1 MKRVLITGANGFI
14 GTNLCK
20 RLSGEN
26 FHVCG
31 AIRPGKSSF
40 LPERVEAV
48 PIKSIDGDTDWKNI
62 LENIHTV
69 VHLAAR
75 VHVMKDSVSNP
86 FDEYRKT
93 NVMGSERLAQT
104 AAECG
109 VKRFIFMSS
118 VKVNGEEN
126 VRAYNEGDAPFPKD
140 SYGISKMIAENRLR
154 DIASKTGMELVILRP
169 PLVYGPGV
177 KSNFLYLIKTVH
189 KGRPL
194 PLSKVYNRRSF
205 IYIENL
211 VDAVITCIKHPGA
224 AGQTYFVSD
233 DEDISTADLIRKIA
247 SALNKSPR
255 IFPFPR
261 LLLFTIGKII
271 GKGSSVERLIGS
283 LTVDISKIRQELG
296 WKPTVTMDCGLKETA
311 EWYFNVYGEKKK

>member
-1 MKRVLITGANGFI
+1 MKRVLVTGANGFI
-14 GTNLCK
+14 GTKLCK
-20 RLSGEN
+20 KLLNKN
-26 FHVCG
+26 FCVHG
-31 AIRPGKSSF
+31 AVRPGKSSF
-40 LPERVEAV
+40 LPEGAEAV
-48 PIKSIDGDTDWKNI
+48 HIKFIDGDTDWKNI

-86 FDEYRKT
+86 FDEYFKV

-126 VRAYNEGDAPFPKD
+126 VRAYNEGDVPFPKD

-177 KSNFLYLIKTVH
+177 KANFLNLIKTVH

-205 IYIENL
+205 IYIDNL
-211 VDAVITCIKHPGA
+211 VDAVITCIEHPGA

-233 DEDISTADLIRKIA
+233 DEDISTPDLIRKIA

-271 GKGSSVERLIGS
+271 GKGASVEKLIGS

-296 WKPTVTMDCGLKETA
+296 WKPTVTMDYGLQETA

>member
-1 MKRVLITGANGFI
+1 MRVLVTGASGFI
-14 GTNLCK
+14 GRALCL
-20 RLSGEN
+20 RLLAEGWRVRGTVRSN
-26 FHVCG
+26 NQFN
-31 AIRPGKSSF
+31 R
-40 LPERVEAV
+40 LPDGVE
-48 PIKSIDGDTDWKNI
+48 PTKIDSIDLKTDWENT
-62 LENIHTV
+62 LEDVNTV
-69 VHLAAR
+69 VHLAAL
-75 VHVMKDSVSNP
+75 VHVMKDSASNP
-86 FDEYRKT
+86 FAEYCRI

-126 VRAYNEGDAPFPKD
+126 VRAYNEGDVPFPKD

-177 KSNFLYLIKTVH
+177 KANFLNLIKTVH

-205 IYIENL
+205 IYIDNL
-211 VDAVITCIKHPGA
+211 VDAVITCIEHPGA

-233 DEDISTADLIRKIA
+233 DEDISTPDLIRKIA

-271 GKGSSVERLIGS
+271 GKGASVEKLIGS

-296 WKPTVTMDCGLKETA
+296 WKPTVTMDYGLQETA

>member
-1 MKRVLITGANGFI
+1 MEKVLVTGANGFI
-14 GTNLCK
+14 GTMLCK
-20 RLSGEN
+20 KLLHEN
-26 FHVCG
+26 FRVN
-31 AIRPGKSSF
+31 ATVRAGKASL
-40 LPERVEAV
+40 LPEGVEAEH
-48 PIKSIDGDTDWKNI
+48 IESINGDTDWKNI
-62 LENIHTV
+62 LEGVNTV

-75 VHVMKDSVSNP
+75 VHVMKDSSSNP
-86 FDEYRKT
+86 FDEYRKV
-93 NVMGSERLAQT
+93 NVIGSECLALK

-126 VRAYNEGDAPFPKD
+126 VSAYKESNAPAPRD
-140 SYGISKMIAENRLR
+140 LYAISKLQAEQRLMKIAAE
-154 DIASKTGMELVILRP
+154 SGMELVILRP

-177 KSNFLYLIKTVH
+177 KANFLELVKITN
-189 KGRPL
+189 KGWPL
-194 PLSKVYNRRSF
+194 PLANVNNQRSF
-205 IYIENL
+205 IYLGNL
-211 VDAVITCIKHPGA
+211 VDAVKHPRA

-233 DEDISTADLIRKIA
+233 DEDLSTPELVRKIA

-261 LLLFTIGKII
+261 LLLFKIGKII

-296 WKPTVTMDCGLKETA
+296 WKPTVTMDCGLQETA
-311 EWYFNVYGEKKK
+311 EWYFNVYGEKIK

>member
-1 MKRVLITGANGFI
+1 MHILITGANGFI
-14 GTNLCK
+14 GTKLCK
-20 RLSGEN
+20 KLLSEN
-26 FHVCG
+26 FTVHG
-31 AIRPGKSSF
+31 AVRPGKASL
-40 LPERVEAV
+40 LPEGVKV
-48 PIKSIDGDTDWKNI
+48 VYIKSIDGDTEWKNI
-62 LENIHTV
+62 LEDIHTV
-69 VHLAAR
+69 VHLAAQ
-75 VHVMKDSVSNP
+75 VHVIKDSASNP
-86 FDEYRKT
+86 FAEYRKI

-104 AAECG
+104 AAKCG
-109 VKRFIFMSS
+109 VKRFVFMSS

-126 VRAYNEGDAPFPKD
+126 VRAYNEGDTPFPKD

-154 DIASKTGMELVILRP
+154 EIASKTGMELVILRP

-177 KSNFLYLIKTVH
+177 KANFLNLIKTVH

-211 VDAVITCIKHPGA
+211 VDAVITCIEHPGA

-233 DEDISTADLIRKIA
+233 DEDISTPDLIRKIA
-247 SALNKSPR
+247 FALNKPLR

-296 WKPTVTMDCGLKETA
+296 WKPTVTMSRGLQETA
-311 EWYFNVYGEKKK
+311 EWYFNVYGGNKK

>member
-1 MKRVLITGANGFI
+1 VLVTGANGFV

-20 RLSGEN
+20 KLIDEN
-26 FHVCG
+26 FHVYG
-31 AIRPGKSSF
+31 VVRSEKAYL
-40 LPERVEAV
+40 LPEGVEAV
-48 PIKSIDGDTDWKNI
+48 HIKSIDRDTDWKNF
-62 LENIHTV
+62 LEGMNIV

-86 FDEYRKT
+86 FTEYHKI

-104 AAECG
+104 AAEYG

-126 VRAYNEGDAPFPKD
+126 VRAYNESDAPFPRD

-169 PLVYGPGV
+169 PLVFGPGV
-177 KSNFLYLIKTVH
+177 KANFLKLIKTVH

-211 VDAVITCIKHPGA
+211 VDAVITCMKHPGA

-247 SALNKSPR
+247 SALNKPPR

-271 GKGSSVERLIGS
+271 GKGPSVERLIGS
-283 LTVDISKIRQELG
+283 LTVDISKIREELG
-296 WKPTVTMDCGLKETA
+296 WKPTVTMDYGLQETA
-311 EWYFNVYGEKKK
+311 EWYFNVYREKKK